1 MSGIPD
7 KVVELLLGDLDEE
20 PDGNEAQGRE
30 AEEQFVELIRGG
42 PFHGVA
48 LLHKFRRLGKHIR
61 KGAEHQRLIRRP
73 IIAATD
79 QIGRRVDTFRHG
91 QPMRMSVR
99 KAFKPIVCLA
109 GTRQKNVDGFLHF
122 VLSDCLSGIPDSLA
136 DLGKLQRKRIER
148 LRCCAYSI
156 PTLFAR
162 FMPRVERCMVHGSMS
177 GLPDNYFESRRMM

>member
-61 KGAEHQRLIRRP
+61 KGAEH
-73 IIAATD
+73 
-79 QIGRRVDTFRHG
+79 
-91 QPMRMSVR
+91 
-99 KAFKPIVCLA
+99 
-109 GTRQKNVDGFLHF
+109 
-122 VLSDCLSGIPDSLA
+122 
-136 DLGKLQRKRIER
+136 
-148 LRCCAYSI
+148 
-156 PTLFAR
+156 
-162 FMPRVERCMVHGSMS
+162 
-177 GLPDNYFESRRMM
+177 

>member
-1 MSGIPD
+1 VSGIPD

-42 PFHGVA
+42 PFHRVE
-48 LLHKFRRLGKHIR
+48 LLSELSHLGKQIR
-61 KGAEHQRLIRRP
+61 KGVERERISRRP
-73 IIAATD
+73 IIVAAD
-79 QIGRRVDTFRHG
+79 QIDR
-91 QPMRMSVR
+91 SVALLLNR
-99 KAFKPIVCLA
+99 KTASVALGCPVKSVVCFA
-109 GTRQKNVDGFLHF
+109 GTRQQDVDGFLHF
-122 VLSDCLSGIPDSLA
+122 VLSDCLSEIPDSLA

-148 LRCCAYSI
+148 LRCCAHSI

-177 GLPDNYFESRRMM
+177 GIPDNYFESRRMM